1 MQERNG
7 AHCATSKFIRQLLW
21 RSAIAELRVAEGG
34 CVILGDG
41 CGRQADPLGSSSSTT
56 LLLTTFAVPV
66 KVHAS
71 GLGAGSGGLIVI
83 HEYYAAASAV
93 GHIPSR
99 GETSGNWLQQKL
111 KDTGASDN
119 SEPAKQSGSIGW
131 CSDKKYTTNMYF
143 FIIANPSPI
152 GLFKPISQD
161 PLLILNWS
169 ELRLM
174 GSRNLKMC
182 LIGKV

>member
-1 MQERNG
+1 MN
-7 AHCATSKFIRQLLW
+7 IMPQLVPW
-21 RSAIAELRVAEGG
+21 AIYQVEVKQV
-34 CVILGDG
+34 VI
-41 CGRQADPLGSSSSTT
+41 GSSKSLKT
-56 LLLTTFAVPV
+56 LEHQIIQSLPNKVDLL
-66 KVHAS
+66 
-71 GLGAGSGGLIVI
+71 
-83 HEYYAAASAV
+83 V
-93 GHIPSR
+93 GVVTKNIPR
-99 GETSGNWLQQKL
+99 TC
-111 KDTGASDN
+111 
-119 SEPAKQSGSIGW
+119 I
-131 CSDKKYTTNMYF
+131 F

>member
-1 MQERNG
+1 MRVRNE

-41 CGRQADPLGSSSSTT
+41 CGRQADPLGSSSCTT

-119 SEPAKQSGSIGW
+119 SKPNKVDLLVGVVTKNIPRT
-131 CSDKKYTTNMYF
+131 CIF